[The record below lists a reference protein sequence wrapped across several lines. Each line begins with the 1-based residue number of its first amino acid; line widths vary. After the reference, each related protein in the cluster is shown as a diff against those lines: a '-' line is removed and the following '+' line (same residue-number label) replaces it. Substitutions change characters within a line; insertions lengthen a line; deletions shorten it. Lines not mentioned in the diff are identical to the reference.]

1 MFPIFVAGG
10 EARAQ
15 VGGLQAAAVAD
26 GHVCIG
32 HLAHLVRDVQ
42 AGVAPYDVGGKDRHS
57 SRRGHGCLRR
67 GGRCRRCDRR

>member
-1 MFPIFVAGG
+1 MFPVFVAGG

-15 VGGLQAAAVAD
+15 VGSLQAAAVAD

-42 AGVAPYDVGGKDRHS
+42 AGVAPYDVGSKDRHS
-57 SRRGHGCLRR
+57 SRCGLGGFRG